1 MRVVRNSNSN
11 SNSNSAG
18 GGANSRDGSGSS
30 TSSNTTTLTYLRPKV
45 AELYETLSKFMEDEV
60 IPSEHDFHN
69 HLSQFNDEQRWTFD
83 AIPPCLSRLQQRA
96 RQLCLWNLF
105 IPPRLVSHLPPQY
118 LDWYPYHRDDNC
130 TYDSQSD
137 KDNNNNNSSSSSS
150 SVFLT
155 YREYGLM
162 AELMGRSEFGAM
174 VCNCSAPDTGNM
186 EVLLEFG
193 TPEQQAQYLVP
204 LLKCQIRSTFLMTEP
219 NVASSD
225 PTNLSTTL
233 TKLSRNS
240 YRLDGQ
246 KWWSTG
252 AMDPRCRVGICVA
265 KVVDLNE
272 RNTNSK
278 VATRSKHG
286 QHTIVIV
293 PIPHPGVKMVR
304 PLTVFGYDDAPF
316 GHAEVS
322 LQGLQLDDRHL
333 VGGLGSGFQV
343 SQARLGPGR
352 IHHCMRAVGMAQRC
366 YELMLLRSTQ
376 RQTFGKFL
384 WEHGSLQRDI
394 ADSFADIQQ
403 ARLLTLHCAYM
414 MDEYGPKQSRQ
425 LISSIKVAVPNLA
438 SKVID
443 RALQVYGGAGVSND
457 YILASAYAN
466 MRTLRIADG
475 PDEVHRRSVAMKEI
489 KQMLGKQKQI
499 KQNNSV
505 GQVLRPP
512 TSRL

>member
-1 MRVVRNSNSN
+1 MRVVRNSNCNN
-11 SNSNSAG
+11 SSSAD
-18 GGANSRDGSGSS
+18 GAVNSRDGSGGS
-30 TSSNTTTLTYLRPKV
+30 TSSNTTLTYLRPKV
-45 AELYETLSKFMEDEV
+45 AELYKTLSNFMEDEV
-60 IPSEHDFHN
+60 IPSEHEFHT
-69 HLSQFNDEQRWTFD
+69 HLSQFSDEKQRWTFD

-105 IPPRLVSHLPPQY
+105 IPPRLVSHLPPAY

-130 TYDSQSD
+130 TNDDSQSD
-137 KDNNNNNSSSSSS
+137 EDNNS

-204 LLKCQIRSTFLMTEP
+204 LLKCRIRSTFLMTEP

-265 KVVDLNE
+265 KVVDMNE
-272 RNTNSK
+272 HSKSRNTTSK
-278 VATRSKHG
+278 KSNSKHG

-293 PIPHPGVKMVR
+293 PIPHPGVTMVR

-322 LQGLQLDDRHL
+322 LQGLQLDDRQL

-366 YELMLLRSTQ
+366 YELMLLRSTE
-376 RQTFGKFL
+376 RQTFGRFL
-384 WEHGSLQRDI
+384 WQHGSLQRDI
-394 ADSFADIQQ
+394 ADSFADIHQ